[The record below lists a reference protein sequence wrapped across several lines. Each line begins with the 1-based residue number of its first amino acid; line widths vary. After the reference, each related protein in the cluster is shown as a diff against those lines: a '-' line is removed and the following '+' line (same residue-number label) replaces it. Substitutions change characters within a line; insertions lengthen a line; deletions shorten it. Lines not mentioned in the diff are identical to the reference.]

1 LADGSGTNIVE
12 VNKLIK
18 QVSDMQ
24 KMMKAMSGG
33 KGMAVMNQMM
43 KGKR

>member
-1 LADGSGTNIVE
+1 VE

-18 QVSDMQ
+18 QVGDMQ
-24 KMMKAMSGG
+24 KMMKSMSGG
-33 KGMAVMNQMM
+33 KGMAMMNAMM